1 MVIAQT
7 VGLAEIIACSITA
20 GVILD
25 QKTNSATNMIAGVA
39 ECGLNMMVKDWCNVW
54 HLLRDV
60 KKMCWEMYQKK
71 HYKPFFT
78 KTKS

>member
-39 ECGLNMMVKDWCNVW
+39 ECGLNMMVKD
-54 HLLRDV
+54 
-60 KKMCWEMYQKK
+60 
-71 HYKPFFT
+71 
-78 KTKS
+78 